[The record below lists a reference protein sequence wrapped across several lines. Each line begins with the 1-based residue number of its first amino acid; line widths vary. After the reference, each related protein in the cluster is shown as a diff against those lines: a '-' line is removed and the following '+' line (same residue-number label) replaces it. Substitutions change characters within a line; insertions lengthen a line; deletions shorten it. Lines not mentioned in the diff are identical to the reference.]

1 MLQNDSPNSGKPYDQ
16 EEEPEWASEVEL
28 AQLWSWNFD
37 AGFCS
42 MFGIVPPDFETS

>member
-1 MLQNDSPNSGKPYDQ
+1 MLLNDSENSKPYDQ
-16 EEEPEWASEVEL
+16 DDEPEWASEVEL

-42 MFGIVPPDFETS
+42 MFGIEAPNFEEL